1 MGKCRPPTV
10 EKCRPPKAR
19 IAKSSLSGR
28 NYFLTMHHQAGVNFE
43 NFIEVKFRDILL
55 TGKGHQ
61 DRRLN
66 RESPGQG
73 GTYGRSN
80 LNQNLKPKPKSNFRF
95 IRERPLAIPSFH
107 QKCCPGGLPPPE
119 KCRPGALPPPPL
131 SGPCL
136 SYTQTSSGNVENI
149 QSRLESPRPDPFF
162 DPSPPLF
169 GFRPI
174 FENHRV
180 S

>member
-107 QKCCPGGLPPPE
+107 QKCCPGGLPPP
-119 KCRPGALPPPPL
+119 KSAVPGHYPPL
-131 SGPCL
+131 PCRGPA
-136 SYTQTSSGNVENI
+136 
-149 QSRLESPRPDPFF
+149 
-162 DPSPPLF
+162 
-169 GFRPI
+169 
-174 FENHRV
+174 
-180 S
+180 